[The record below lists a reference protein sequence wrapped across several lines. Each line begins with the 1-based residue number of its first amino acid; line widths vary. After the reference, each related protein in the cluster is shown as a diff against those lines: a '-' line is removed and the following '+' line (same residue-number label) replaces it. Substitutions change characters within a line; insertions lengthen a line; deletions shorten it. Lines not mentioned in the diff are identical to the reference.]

1 MNLVEQAKKAYL
13 DERRAEI
20 FYKSLARRARG
31 RLAEK
36 LERLARMEHGH
47 AAFWAAFLGRRGV
60 DPASLKVVDLGTRVK
75 FALMRVLGIGLSIR
89 LLELGENDAV
99 AFYSSLLESAEVSEE
114 EREGIRRIL
123 EEELVHEQELAEEE
137 GALRGFLEHVRD
149 AVLGMNDGLVEV
161 LSVSMGLAGAYGEP
175 RNVAL
180 GGLIVGIAGALSM
193 GIGAYAS
200 VKAQREVREG
210 TLRRISLAVVHA
222 PTLFVRRLSEAL
234 KGILGEEAEEAARR
248 MARDREALKRAVL
261 GQLYGMQEEPPER
274 PGISGLYTGLF
285 YVAGAVVPLI
295 PYFLGLGLKYAVPLS
310 LAFAGIL
317 LSFTATIIAILGG
330 LSMKRKVAEL
340 LLAGLGSAFLTFGI
354 GKLASAL
361 LGVQVT

>member
-1 MNLVEQAKKAYL
+1 
-13 DERRAEI
+13 
-20 FYKSLARRARG
+20 
-31 RLAEK
+31 
-36 LERLARMEHGH
+36 MEHGH

-123 EEELVHEQELAEEE
+123 EEELVHEQELAEE

-161 LSVSMGLAGAYGEP
+161 PSVSMGLAGAYGEP
-175 RNVAL
+175 RTVAL

-200 VKAQREVREG
+200 VKAQREG

-234 KGILGEEAEEAARR
+234 KGILGEEAARR
-248 MARDREALKRAVL
+248 MARE
-261 GQLYGMQEEPPER
+261 GR
-274 PGISGLYTGLF
+274 P
-285 YVAGAVVPLI
+285 
-295 PYFLGLGLKYAVPLS
+295 
-310 LAFAGIL
+310 
-317 LSFTATIIAILGG
+317 
-330 LSMKRKVAEL
+330 
-340 LLAGLGSAFLTFGI
+340 
-354 GKLASAL
+354 
-361 LGVQVT
+361 